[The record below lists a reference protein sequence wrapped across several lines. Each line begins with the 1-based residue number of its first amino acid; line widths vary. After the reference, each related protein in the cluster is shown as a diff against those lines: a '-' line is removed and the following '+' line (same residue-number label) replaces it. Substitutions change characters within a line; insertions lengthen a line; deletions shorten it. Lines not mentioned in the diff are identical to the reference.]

1 MHPAVQT
8 LRNHIRVE
16 HVIFATLLLAIV
28 LRFAFLDLKLFHHD
42 EAIHAW
48 FSYQLLT
55 TGNYL
60 YDPVYHGPFLY
71 YITASMFAVFGD
83 ADFVGRIL
91 PAIAGCALIPLVYWL
106 YRLRYLTGKVAAASA
121 LFLAVAPE
129 LVYFSRFLR
138 NDIFVVFFSLLLVA
152 AFLAWLD
159 KSKWYY
165 LALAA
170 AAGALG
176 MCSKENMPL
185 ILVTFAIFFLYLLWT
200 RKITLPEKWIRDL
213 IIAAV
218 IFFGIIFTMYS
229 SFWTHPEMI
238 LQAGPLAIEHWLAMH
253 NEQRIAGPPVFYLL
267 MFILYELP
275 ILLLA
280 LAGVVLFLVTGKK
293 RPSAKDEEQEQEKQE
308 HDDPE
313 QKETKKTFSFVSL
326 FRRPAVPASIDK
338 KTEFMRFAV
347 YWTLIAC
354 LTYAYIGEKVPWLSL
369 HQLVPMIFVAAFALT
384 FTGKYWKILL
394 AVCAVLLF
402 AMTCYVA
409 YTPADIA
416 EPIIQVQNSEDL
428 VPLMAAIDAS
438 ERVALATDQAWPF
451 MWYYRGDAW
460 DIFSYYGGK
469 KDASTLLSGNF
480 DIIITHD
487 DESYD
492 SLAGYT
498 KETIRL
504 NYWFDH
510 SGTGEDPGWIPY
522 YFTRAGKIGS
532 YNFDIFTRS
541 PV

>member
-267 MFILYELP
+267 MFIFYELP

>member
-1 MHPAVQT
+1 MHPFIQ
-8 LRNHIRVE
+8 NIKSHIRVE
-16 HVIFATLLLAIV
+16 HVIFAILLLAII

-83 ADFVGRIL
+83 SDLIGRIL

-106 YRLRYLTGKVAAASA
+106 YSLRYLTGKVALIAA
-121 LFLAVAPE
+121 LFLAIAPE

-138 NDIFVVFFSLLLVA
+138 NDIFVVFFSLLLVV

-159 KSKWYY
+159 KGKWYY

-170 AAGALG
+170 LAGAFG

-185 ILVTFAIFFLYLLWT
+185 VIVTFGVFFVYLLWT
-200 RKITLPEKWIRDL
+200 RKITPPSKWIRDL

-218 IFFGIIFTMYS
+218 IFFGIIFTLYS
-229 SFWTHPEMI
+229 SFWAHPEMI
-238 LQAGPLAIEHWLAMH
+238 LQAGPMAIEHWIAMH
-253 NEQRIAGPPVFYLL
+253 NEQRIASPPVFYLL
-267 MFILYELP
+267 MFVLYELP
-275 ILLLA
+275 ILLLTV
-280 LAGVVLFLVTGKK
+280 AGVILFLVTGRKLA
-293 RPSAKDEEQEQEKQE
+293 SDEEHDEEDEEEQEQEK
-308 HDDPE
+308 P
-313 QKETKKTFSFVSL
+313 KEKFSFAAL
-326 FRRPAVPASIDK
+326 FSRPAAPACVDRK
-338 KTEFMRFAV
+338 REFIRFAV
-347 YWTLIAC
+347 YWSIIAC

-369 HQLVPMIFVAAFALT
+369 HQLVPIIFVAAFALT

-394 AVCAVLLF
+394 VICAVLLF
-402 AMTCYVA
+402 ATTCYVA
-409 YTPADIA
+409 YTPTDIA

-438 ERVALATDQAWPF
+438 DKVALATDQAWPF
-451 MWYYRGDAW
+451 MWYYRGDGW
-460 DIFSYYGGK
+460 DRFTYYGGL
-469 KDASTLLSGNF
+469 KDASTVLAGEY

-492 SLAGYT
+492 SLEGYT
-498 KETIRL
+498 KETIRM
-504 NYWFDH
+504 NYWLDCP
-510 SGTGEDPGWIPY
+510 GTQEDPGWIPY
-522 YFTRAGKIGS
+522 FFTRVGQIGS
-532 YNFDIFTRS
+532 YNFDVFTRTTG
-541 PV
+541 